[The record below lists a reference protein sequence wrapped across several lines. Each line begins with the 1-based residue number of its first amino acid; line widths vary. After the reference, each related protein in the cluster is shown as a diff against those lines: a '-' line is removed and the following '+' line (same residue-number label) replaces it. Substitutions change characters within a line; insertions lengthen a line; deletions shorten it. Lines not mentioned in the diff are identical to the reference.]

1 MPILLTEKSPQQTAW
16 TRIIIQE
23 APRLSRRRHSAV
35 ASVIRLSIAV
45 LSSGLFGDEHARF
58 LELFQ
63 RPSKEVVRI

>member
-45 LSSGLFGDEHARF
+45 LSSGLFGDENMLGSSNFFNAHQKK
-58 LELFQ
+58 L
-63 RPSKEVVRI
+63 